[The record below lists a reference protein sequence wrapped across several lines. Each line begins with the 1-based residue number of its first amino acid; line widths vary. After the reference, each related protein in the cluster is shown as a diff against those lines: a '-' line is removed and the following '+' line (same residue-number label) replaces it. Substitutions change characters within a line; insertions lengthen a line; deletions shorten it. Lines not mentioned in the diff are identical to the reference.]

1 MPPIEEEP
9 ELSESETEEED
20 DEATIPYADTSGS
33 DDDDGLDG
41 SFDPNFQHP
50 ASDASY
56 LN

>member
-1 MPPIEEEP
+1 MPPIEEEA

-50 ASDASY
+50 ASDASF